1 MDMRKLGRSDLSI
14 APVVFGGNVFG
25 WTADK
30 QVSFD
35 LLDRFV
41 DAGFNAI
48 DTADVYSAFA
58 PGNEGGDSESVLGEW
73 FATRKRRD
81 DVVLMSKVGMW
92 EKHKGLSEAN
102 IIEAIDGSLKRLQTD
117 HLDVYFA
124 HEDDK
129 DTPLEETLGA
139 FAKLKE
145 AGKIRVLG
153 ASNYDAE
160 RLKEALD
167 VSTAHGLPRYEVLQP
182 HYNLYE
188 RDSFEGDLEATAKAN
203 DVGVV
208 TYFSLA
214 SGFLTGKYESKA
226 DIEGTD
232 RERMLG
238 GYFDAKGERV
248 LKALHAVAN
257 EANAKPAQI
266 ALAWLIAKDG
276 VTAPIASATSVK
288 QLDETLGAAKIT
300 LGDEQMKLLDEAG
313 RV

>member
-30 QVSFD
+30 QTSFD

-58 PGNEGGDSESVLGEW
+58 PGNEGGESETVLGEW
-73 FATRKRRD
+73 FAASKRRD

-129 DTPLEETLGA
+129 DTQLEETLGA

-188 RDSFEGDLEATAKAN
+188 RDDFEGDLEATAKAN

-214 SGFLTGKYESKA
+214 SGFLTGKYKSKA

-248 LKALHAVAN
+248 LKALHAVAD

>member
-25 WTADK
+25 WTTDK
-30 QVSFD
+30 RTSFD

-58 PGNEGGDSESVLGEW
+58 PGNEGGESETVFGEW
-73 FATRKRRD
+73 FATRKRRN

-102 IIEAIDGSLKRLQTD
+102 IMEAIDGSLKRLQTD

-124 HEDDK
+124 HKDDK

-139 FAKLKE
+139 FAKLKQ

-153 ASNYDAE
+153 ASNYDAK
-160 RLKEALD
+160 RLTEALD
-167 VSTAHGLPRYEVLQP
+167 ISKAHGLPRYEVLQP

-188 RDSFEGDLEATAKAN
+188 RDSFEGDLEAVAKAN

-214 SGFLTGKYESKA
+214 SGFLTGKYKSKA

-238 GYFDAKGERV
+238 GYFDAKGDRI

-257 EANAKPAQI
+257 ETNAKPAQI
-266 ALAWLIAKDG
+266 ALAWLIAKGG
-276 VTAPIASATSVK
+276 VTAPIASATSLK
-288 QLDETLGAAKIT
+288 QLDETLGAAKIK
-300 LGDEQMKLLDEAG
+300 LSDEQMTVLDQAG
-313 RV
+313 RD

>member
-30 QVSFD
+30 QTSFD

-58 PGNEGGDSESVLGEW
+58 PGNEGGESETVLGEW
-73 FATRKRRD
+73 FATRKRRN

-102 IIEAIDGSLKRLQTD
+102 IMEAIDGSLKRLQTD

-124 HEDDK
+124 HKDDK

-145 AGKIRVLG
+145 AGKVRVLG
-153 ASNYDAE
+153 ASNYDAK
-160 RLKEALD
+160 RLQKALD
-167 VSTAHGLPRYEVLQP
+167 ISKAHGLPRYEVLQP

-188 RDSFEGDLEATAKAN
+188 RDSFEGDLEAVAKAN

-214 SGFLTGKYESKA
+214 SGFLTGKYKSKA
-226 DIEGTD
+226 DIDGTD

-238 GYFDAKGERV
+238 GYFDAKGDRI

-257 EANAKPAQI
+257 ETNAKPAQI
-266 ALAWLIAKDG
+266 ALAWLIAKGG
-276 VTAPIASATSVK
+276 VTAPIASATSLK
-288 QLDETLGAAKIT
+288 QLDETLGAAKIK
-300 LGDEQMKLLDEAG
+300 LSDEQMTVLDQAG
-313 RV
+313 RD

>member
-25 WTADK
+25 WTTDK
-30 QVSFD
+30 RTSFD

-58 PGNEGGDSESVLGEW
+58 PGNEGGESETVLGEW
-73 FATRKRRD
+73 FATRKRRN

-102 IIEAIDGSLKRLQTD
+102 IMEAIDGSLKRLQTD

-124 HEDDK
+124 HKDNK

-139 FAKLKE
+139 FAKLKQ

-153 ASNYDAE
+153 ASNYDAK
-160 RLKEALD
+160 RLTEALD
-167 VSTAHGLPRYEVLQP
+167 ISKAHGLPRYEVLQP

-188 RDSFEGDLEATAKAN
+188 RDSFEGDLEAVAKAN

-214 SGFLTGKYESKA
+214 SGFLTGKYKSKA

-238 GYFDAKGERV
+238 GYFDAKGDRI

-257 EANAKPAQI
+257 ETNAKPAQI
-266 ALAWLIAKDG
+266 ALAWLIAKGG
-276 VTAPIASATSVK
+276 VTAPIASATSLK
-288 QLDETLGAAKIT
+288 QLDETLGAAKIK
-300 LGDEQMKLLDEAG
+300 LSDEQMTVLDQAG
-313 RV
+313 RD